1 MTGLSTQLAQRIEK
15 EAEEND
21 VIYRKRSFRSHDLSQ
36 IHYGHAE
43 MLDWALSKFPNLRG
57 LRVLDV
63 GIGQGQSSVR
73 LALAGAEVTGIE
85 VSGEALKHARD
96 LAELY
101 GVKID
106 FQQMAGE
113 DLHFKDQSFDA
124 ILCMSVYHH
133 MNLEMGAR
141 EFARVLKPGGRLVMV
156 EPLATNPAAW
166 LYRRVGRFLS
176 RESTSEETPLHI
188 GDLRFL
194 RGEFSCLRWRG
205 KYLLSLSLFGLDRI
219 WNNSNPLIHR
229 ITRLAF
235 KWVSQADSA
244 LLYLPGL
251 QRIAWKLCIVADR

>member
-1 MTGLSTQLAQRIEK
+1 MTGLSTQLAERIEK

-43 MLDWALSKFPNLRG
+43 MLDWALSQFPNLRG

-85 VSGEALKHARD
+85 VSGEALRHARD

-113 DLHFKDQSFDA
+113 DLRFKDQSFD
-124 ILCMSVYHH
+124 
-133 MNLEMGAR
+133 
-141 EFARVLKPGGRLVMV
+141 
-156 EPLATNPAAW
+156 
-166 LYRRVGRFLS
+166 
-176 RESTSEETPLHI
+176 
-188 GDLRFL
+188 
-194 RGEFSCLRWRG
+194 
-205 KYLLSLSLFGLDRI
+205 
-219 WNNSNPLIHR
+219 
-229 ITRLAF
+229 
-235 KWVSQADSA
+235 
-244 LLYLPGL
+244 
-251 QRIAWKLCIVADR
+251 